1 MYNKNLTKIDIIKDL
16 SNKTGFSKNY
26 SKKIVDSLVKYLI
39 LNIKSGSFS
48 LKNVG
53 KFNIIY
59 KKQRIGRNPKTK
71 KEFIISARNSIS
83 FTPSKNIKIKQTY
96 G

>member
-1 MYNKNLTKIDIIKDL
+1 VYNKNLTKIDIIKDL

-83 FTPSKNIKIKQTY
+83 FTPSKNIKN
-96 G
+96 

>member
-1 MYNKNLTKIDIIKDL
+1 MYNQNLTKIDIIKNL
-16 SNKTGFSKNY
+16 SNKTGFSVNY

-39 LNIKSGSFS
+39 LNIKSGSFN

-53 KFNIIY
+53 KFNIVH

-71 KEFIISARNSIS
+71 KEFIISARNTIK
-83 FTPSKNIKIKQTY
+83 FTPSKNIKN
-96 G
+96 

>member
-16 SNKTGFSKNY
+16 YNKTGFSKNY

-83 FTPSKNIKIKQTY
+83 FTPSKNIKN
-96 G
+96 

>member
-83 FTPSKNIKIKQTY
+83 FTPSKNIKN
-96 G
+96 

>member
-39 LNIKSGSFS
+39 LNKKSGSFN

-83 FTPSKNIKIKQTY
+83 FTPSKNIKN
-96 G
+96 